1 MKALQPNFAVTNA
14 VPLMHTTPFSGLR
27 ILALSLF
34 ALLGSSVHAQKSDP
48 AALGILRELKA
59 HYAAYKSMSMDFAL
73 QIKDQENTMDETRKG
88 SMWVQGGKFRIQ
100 MGEQFI
106 ISDTKS
112 IWVYQEDVN
121 EVQINNYDADQ
132 EDFMSPSE
140 LFNLTE
146 ADYLVLSGGTVSEGG
161 ASFQVIELS
170 PVDKSLDY
178 HKIKLYVPAGS
189 KTLKK
194 AVLLG
199 KDGIHYTY
207 RIEKFSANPA
217 VSEETF
223 RFYPERYLN
232 IEVIDLRD

>member
-1 MKALQPNFAVTNA
+1 MATVS
-14 VPLMHTTPFSGLR
+14 FSPSRL
-27 ILALSLF
+27 LVFLLFNALST
-34 ALLGSSVHAQKSDP
+34 LLVGQKSDQ
-48 AALGILRELKA
+48 ASLTLLKELKA
-59 HYAAYKSMSMDFAL
+59 HYTAYKSMSMDFSL
-73 QIKDQENTMDETRKG
+73 QIKDLENSMDETRKG
-88 SMWVQGGKFRIQ
+88 SMWVQGAKFRIQ
-100 MGEQFI
+100 MDKQFI
-106 ISDTKS
+106 ISDAKS

-146 ADYLVLSGGTVSEGG
+146 ADYLVLSGGSVTEGG
-161 ASFQVIELS
+161 VSYRIIELS
-170 PVDKSLDY
+170 PLDKSLDY
-178 HKIKLYVPAGS
+178 HKIKLYIPAGA

-194 AVLLG
+194 AVVLG

-207 RIEKFSANPA
+207 RIDKFTANPA
-217 VSEETF
+217 VTEETF

>member
-1 MKALQPNFAVTNA
+1 MQTVQPRTLRLLV
-14 VPLMHTTPFSGLR
+14 FSL
-27 ILALSLF
+27 LV
-34 ALLGSSVHAQKSDP
+34 LLGPALHAQNSDP
-48 AALGILRELKA
+48 ASVATLKALKA
-59 HYAAYKSMSMDFAL
+59 HYAAFKSMSMDFAL

-100 MGEQFI
+100 MGKQFI

-146 ADYLVLSGGTVSEGG
+146 SDYLVLSGGTVSEGG
-161 ASFQVIELS
+161 ASFQVVELS
-170 PVDKSLDY
+170 PLDKNLDY
-178 HKIKLYVPAGS
+178 HKIKLYIPAGS

-194 AVLLG
+194 AVVLG
-199 KDGIHYTY
+199 KDGVHYTY
-207 RIEKFSANPA
+207 RIEKFNANPA
-217 VSEETF
+217 VTEETF